1 MKITLSKSQWEFIG
15 KKTGWIKAAESNT
28 PIVNSIIEPRNEEEK
43 NNNININRAKFN
55 LLQAKKKSDDSE
67 VLIVTKK
74 EGVSAYTV
82 VGKLSNENKWIE
94 IKPQQINIEDYK
106 ISKYL

>member
-43 NNNININRAKFN
+43 NNNINILR
-55 LLQAKKKSDDSE
+55 QQVKKAIDEELYDWQ
-67 VLIVTKK
+67 I
-74 EGVSAYTV
+74 ARIDNN
-82 VGKLSNENKWIE
+82 GKIDIE
-94 IKPQQINIEDYK
+94 
-106 ISKYL
+106 